1 MVLSDRTEA
10 APVGDDTEPVAAAL
24 LSAVRTLLRVRTVEE
39 VVGVLIGVVSA
50 FGGRTVPA
58 HADDP
63 DAIPVDLSFGEGDPL
78 VASAPPGSPARARLE
93 SVLPR
98 LIEDARI
105 MVGRVRTTDQLSN
118 ESIIEPLTG
127 LLNRRGVDRAVGRL
141 RAGDTVVSIDLDR
154 FKATNDTFGHDAGDA
169 VLRAFSRSLRGQLR
183 VFDVAGRPGGD
194 EFIVIMPRTTP
205 SDAVAAMDRVRDVW
219 TEERKYD
226 VGFSAGIAL
235 VANDNSKTALQDAD
249 HALYDAKRAGRDRSA
264 IAAEAEV
271 RE

>member
-10 APVGDDTEPVAAAL
+10 ALVDDDERVAAL
-24 LSAVRTLLRVRTVEE
+24 LLGAVRTLLRVRTVEE
-39 VVGVLIGVVSA
+39 VVGVLIGVVGA

-78 VASAPPGSPARARLE
+78 LASAPMGSRARAHLE

-98 LIEDARI
+98 LVEDARV
-105 MVGRVRTTDQLSN
+105 MVRRVRTADQLSS

-127 LLNRRGVDRAVGRL
+127 LLNRRGVDRAASRL
-141 RAGDTVVSIDLDR
+141 RAGDTVVAIDLDR
-154 FKATNDTFGHDAGDA
+154 FKSTNDTFGHDAGDA

-194 EFIVIMPRTTP
+194 EFIVIMPRTSP
-205 SDAVAAMDRVRDVW
+205 SDAAAAMGRVRDVW
-219 TEERKYD
+219 TADRKYD

-235 VANDNSKTALQDAD
+235 VQSDGSTTALRDAD
-249 HALYDAKRAGRDRSA
+249 HALYDAKRAGRDRTS
-264 IAAEAEV
+264 IAAGEQVPE
-271 RE
+271 